1 MSFNGLGKIMN
12 TVFMLLAQFE
22 EAIIPLGKVCDDYF
36 GCSLRTAMNKAKAE
50 DLPIPTFKIGSSA
63 KAPYYIHLND
73 LAEYI
78 DAQRAKAKEEWFRVN
93 T

>member
-1 MSFNGLGKIMN
+1 MN

-73 LAEYI
+73 LVEYI
-78 DAQRAKAKEEWFRVN
+78 DTKKAKAKEEWCKVN

>member
-1 MSFNGLGKIMN
+1 
-12 TVFMLLAQFE
+12 
-22 EAIIPLGKVCDDYF
+22 
-36 GCSLRTAMNKAKAE
+36 MNKAKAK

-78 DAQRAKAKEEWFRVN
+78 DAQRAKAKEEWSRVN